1 MTGQENAGNV
11 HVTRAGAVAQIT
23 IDHQAKRN
31 AMTLAMWQQLGQAV
45 RALEFEDG
53 VRAIVLR
60 GAGPD
65 AFVSGADISALDPA
79 LHGNHADQTY
89 EGATKHALD
98 AIRIS
103 TKPTIALIHGFCFG
117 AGIAIAT
124 ACDLRYAR
132 DDAKFSIPAAKL
144 GFGYAVHLV
153 DDLLKAVGPAR
164 AKEMLIAARRYDAAE
179 AEAMGLVH
187 KVFAASAFED
197 GALGIA
203 TDVAEHAPLTM
214 RAAKVAIT
222 ALTEHKSSSALTDA
236 DRAVATCFSSKDATE
251 GRTAFAEK
259 RKPQFTGH

>member
-1 MTGQENAGNV
+1 MTDQENSGNI

-31 AMTLAMWQQLGQAV
+31 AMTLAMWQRLGQAV

-79 LHGNHADQTY
+79 LHGSHADQTY

-98 AIRIS
+98 SIRIS
-103 TKPTIALIHGFCFG
+103 TKPTISLIHGFCFG
-117 AGIAIAT
+117 AGVAIAT

-132 DDAKFSIPAAKL
+132 DDARFSIPAAIL

-153 DDLLKAVGPAR
+153 DDLIKAVGPAR
-164 AKEMLIAARRYDAAE
+164 AKEMLIAARRYDARE
-179 AEAMGLVH
+179 AEVMGLVH
-187 KVFAASAFED
+187 KVFAADEFED
-197 GALGIA
+197 GAIGIVS
-203 TDVAEHAPLTM
+203 DIAEHAPLTM
-214 RAAKVAIT
+214 RAAKIAIT
-222 ALTEHKSSSALTDA
+222 ALTEHKTSSALTDA
-236 DRAVATCFSSKDATE
+236 DRAVQSCFNSKDATE
-251 GRTAFAEK
+251 GRTAFTEK

>member
-1 MTGQENAGNV
+1 MTGQENAGKI
-11 HVTRAGAVAQIT
+11 HVARAGAVAQIT
-23 IDHQAKRN
+23 FDHQAKRN
-31 AMTLAMWQQLGQAV
+31 AMTLQMWQQLGQAV

-53 VRAIVLR
+53 VRAILLR
-60 GAGPD
+60 GAGAD
-65 AFVSGADISALDPA
+65 AFVSGADISELDPA
-79 LHGNHADQTY
+79 LHGSHADQTY

-103 TKPTIALIHGFCFG
+103 TKPTIAMIHGFCFG
-117 AGIAIAT
+117 AGVAIAT

-153 DDLLKAVGPAR
+153 DDLIKAAGPAR

-187 KVFAASAFED
+187 KAYAAADFED
-197 GALGIA
+197 GVLEIA
-203 TDVAEHAPLTM
+203 SNISENAPLTM

-236 DRAVATCFSSKDATE
+236 DRAVASCFASKDATE

>member
-1 MTGQENAGNV
+1 MTGEV

-23 IDHQAKRN
+23 FDHQDKRN

-45 RALEFEDG
+45 RSLEFEDG

-89 EGATKHALD
+89 EGATKHALESV
-98 AIRIS
+98 RLS

-117 AGIAIAT
+117 AGVAIAT
-124 ACDLRYAR
+124 ACDLRYAK

-153 DDLLKAVGPAR
+153 DDLIKVVGPAR

-179 AEAMGLVH
+179 AETMGLVH
-187 KVFAASAFED
+187 KVFAGEAFED
-197 GALGIA
+197 EALG
-203 TDVAEHAPLTM
+203 VALEISEHAPLTM
-214 RAAKVAIT
+214 RAAKVAIA
-222 ALTEHKSSSALTDA
+222 ALMEHKASSATQDA
-236 DRAVATCFSSKDATE
+236 DRAVQTCFNSADATE